1 MTLEAT
7 DPKNFDFLHDF
18 TYYKNYDSIYCLTFP
33 PLYHLLTEYEYSEE
47 KPDNYEKLALSLD
60 TSIDFLIQSIKEVI

>member
-7 DPKNFDFLHDF
+7 NPKNFDFLHDF
-18 TYYKNYDSIYCLTFP
+18 TYFKNHDSIYCPTFP
-33 PLYHLLTEYEYSEE
+33 SLYHLLTEYEYSEE
-47 KPDNYEKLALSLD
+47 ERDNYEKLALSSD